1 MKNIKR
7 LIKKNLVYIAV
18 ILLLVVLVVFNLQK
32 NQQKEKAQSE
42 SSTAA
47 YDADQ
52 EKYEWE
58 ITEVAGNLE
67 VPWDMALLPNK
78 DIFITERLGRLKLLA
93 RSGEVK
99 TLATLSKVA
108 SVGESGLTGLGLH
121 PDFSQNGYLYLQYT
135 YREDGNLFNRVS
147 RFTFKNDSL
156 SNEQIIL
163 DQLPGGNIHN
173 GGRLRFGPDNKLWV
187 LTGDGGQADLAQS
200 MNSLGG
206 KVLRINDDGSNL
218 EIFSLGH
225 RNPQGLDFHPLTR
238 QLVVTEHGQA
248 AYDEINLIKQG
259 GNYGWPI
266 VKKCYS
272 DDPQYTSPILCSGEQ
287 TWAPSGAAFLGN
299 SLFFAG
305 LRGQLLERVEIIDGQ
320 VENRETIIKDT
331 YGRLR
336 GVLADPKEGVLYVST
351 SNRDGRGNPKSN
363 DDKILKI
370 RPVQSATKKP
380 IN

>member
-135 YREDGNLFNRVS
+135 YRE
-147 RFTFKNDSL
+147 
-156 SNEQIIL
+156 
-163 DQLPGGNIHN
+163 
-173 GGRLRFGPDNKLWV
+173 
-187 LTGDGGQADLAQS
+187 
-200 MNSLGG
+200 
-206 KVLRINDDGSNL
+206 
-218 EIFSLGH
+218 
-225 RNPQGLDFHPLTR
+225 
-238 QLVVTEHGQA
+238 
-248 AYDEINLIKQG
+248 
-259 GNYGWPI
+259 
-266 VKKCYS
+266 
-272 DDPQYTSPILCSGEQ
+272 
-287 TWAPSGAAFLGN
+287 
-299 SLFFAG
+299 
-305 LRGQLLERVEIIDGQ
+305 
-320 VENRETIIKDT
+320 
-331 YGRLR
+331 
-336 GVLADPKEGVLYVST
+336 
-351 SNRDGRGNPKSN
+351 
-363 DDKILKI
+363 
-370 RPVQSATKKP
+370 
-380 IN
+380 

>member
-1 MKNIKR
+1 MP
-7 LIKKNLVYIAV
+7 IKKDFIYVGI
-18 ILLLVVLVVFNLQK
+18 ILLLIFLAVFYLQK
-32 NQQKEKAQSE
+32 NQQKLKS
-42 SSTAA
+42 
-47 YDADQ
+47 Q
-52 EKYEWE
+52 EVPVYAWE

-78 DIFITERLGRLKLLA
+78 DIFITERPGRLKLLTKD
-93 RSGEVK
+93 GQVK
-99 TLATLSKVA
+99 IVATLPQVA
-108 SVGESGLTGLGLH
+108 SVGESGLTGL
-121 PDFSQNGYLYLQYT
+121 
-135 YREDGNLFNRVS
+135 
-147 RFTFKNDSL
+147 
-156 SNEQIIL
+156 SNELVIV

-206 KVLRINDDGSNL
+206 KVLRIDDDGSSP
-218 EIFSLGH
+218 EIYSLGH
-225 RNPQGLDFHPLTR
+225 RNPQGLDFHPLTG
-238 QLVVTEHGQA
+238 QPLVTEHGQT

-272 DDPQYTSPILCSGEQ
+272 DDPEFTPPILCSEEQ

-305 LRGQLLERVEIIDGQ
+305 LRGQMLERVEIIDGQ
-320 VENRETIIKDT
+320 VASRETIIKDT

-336 GVLADPKEGVLYVST
+336 GVLADPKEGALYVST
-351 SNRDGRGNPKSN
+351 SNRDGRGNPKQG

-370 RPVQSATKKP
+370 QSKL
-380 IN
+380 ID